1 VSSGEPAV
9 FDPATPALKLAAEAL
24 EKVCGHQTA
33 LTRVGGSLPVLA
45 AFADKQ
51 IPAIVSGFALAG
63 DGIHGPDESF
73 RLASLG
79 LGEAAAHELYARL
92 AEL

>member
-1 VSSGEPAV
+1 V
-9 FDPATPALKLAAEAL
+9 FDPSMPALKLAAEAL
-24 EKVCGHQTA
+24 EKVCGRRTA

-45 AFADKQ
+45 AFAEKQ

-73 RLASLG
+73 RLQSLA
-79 LGEAAAHELYARL
+79 LGEAAARELYSRL